1 MSHKV
6 AKSSKPVARAASSS
20 HDNRVVISGLCK
32 SLTSQMTGPE
42 RKTFDE
48 AYRNALSQKASTHD
62 LTVGTIPILILISC
76 IESGLNA
83 CQSVLDTPNPQP
95 VGKYWN
101 PTIASLL
108 RALGQMSG
116 VSGSSRALRKDE
128 PRTKGSRPLKTDQAR
143 PSDTVSVTSGAA
155 GESPKKPNP
164 SYASVTK
171 QAREAITADSP
182 PRSPAYQPDE
192 SPKEQESPQSV
203 SVDSCTIRRE
213 LSEFLS
219 TYKGPYIRHLKA
231 GCTRSECSFCR
242 EAVRNVAITR
252 CSGHAPCHASGWYP
266 HIGKLLWEILRRK
279 HDKGQSF
286 EPKKSP
292 LKLKPDELEPL
303 TYGLTVVDTRNSPKR
318 KAEPIAEDV
327 KVARVAPSSNASA
340 EGNTDQ
346 LNWADDVSD
355 YSDSES
361 FVDSGAVG
369 M

>member
-1 MSHKV
+1 M
-6 AKSSKPVARAASSS
+6 SSKPNARAVSSS

-32 SLTSQMTGPE
+32 SLTSPMTGPE

-83 CQSVLDTPNPQP
+83 CQSLLDNPNPQP

-116 VSGSSRALRKDE
+116 SSSHTRASKKDE
-128 PRTKGSRPLKTDQAR
+128 LRTKGSRPSKTDQTR
-143 PSDTVSVTSGAA
+143 PSDTVSVVSGA
-155 GESPKKPNP
+155 SKSSKKPNP

-171 QAREAITADSP
+171 QAREAVTVDSP

-192 SPKEQESPQSV
+192 SPPKEQESPPSV
-203 SVDSCTIRRE
+203 SVDSCAIRRE
-213 LSEFLS
+213 LSEFLVNF
-219 TYKGPYIRHLKA
+219 KGPYIRHLKT
-231 GCTRSECSFCR
+231 GCTRAECSFCR

-286 EPKKSP
+286 EPKKTP

-303 TYGLTVVDTRNSPKR
+303 MYGLTAVDTRNSPKR
-318 KAEPIAEDV
+318 KAEPITEDV
-327 KVARVAPSSNASA
+327 KVARVAPSLDTSA

-355 YSDSES
+355 YSEAES
-361 FVDSGAVG
+361 ILDSGAVG